1 MNRVECL
8 EAARQ
13 AVAERGGQYGRP
25 EDLFRV
31 IAKLWEPLVG
41 KPITPELVALM
52 MVQLKVARAAA
63 NPDHSDSWADGA
75 GYFAC
80 GAEVAT
86 ASRSARIVSLSRSLT
101 DPRRDEDD
109 GA

>member
-8 EAARQ
+8 EAARE
-13 AVAERGGQYGRP
+13 AVAERGGQYGKP

-63 NPDHSDSWADGA
+63 NPGHFDSWADGA

-80 GAEVAT
+80 GAEVA
-86 ASRSARIVSLSRSLT
+86 SAGRDKAAKVVSLSRAIT
-101 DPRRDEDD
+101 DPRNED
-109 GA
+109 GG